1 MSLRTFHLFFIVL
14 SFVTCAGLSAWSV
27 WQWEAGGPW
36 LAAISAGAALIL
48 IPYLLWFRRTYR
60 AAAA

>member
-14 SFVTCAGLSAWSV
+14 AFLTCAGLSGWAV

-36 LAAISAGAALIL
+36 LAGLSAAAGLGL

-60 AAAA
+60 AGTA